1 MYSHNYYTLNNLLN
15 SMLKTVLKNQKG
27 SNIMNSELNVFF
39 IKINY
44 EQLRNTIKNR

>member
-1 MYSHNYYTLNNLLN
+1 MYSLNYYTLNNLLI

-39 IKINY
+39 LKNNY
-44 EQLRNTIKNR
+44 EQHRDTIKNR